1 MDGFKRK
8 GQHVMQRILFTFI
21 ALLLLNGCQPPLKPI
36 SGNDKSTSPTSPT
49 KPNPHAAIKQQWLIE
64 KNKWQQQAN
73 KHYIYT
79 LQRSCF
85 CPPEARKPM
94 RVRVKEG
101 AIVQVMIVPE
111 NITKPVTYQGARS
124 VASLFAL
131 IEEAITMNAASIKV
145 TYDAQYGYPT
155 NITID
160 KDKRMADEEIYY
172 KASGMRLL

>member
-1 MDGFKRK
+1 MKHF
-8 GQHVMQRILFTFI
+8 LFTCI
-21 ALLLLNGCQPPLKPI
+21 SLLFLSGCNPPVTPTTVSPANPTLGGDKP
-36 SGNDKSTSPTSPT
+36 TLPT
-49 KPNPHAAIKQQWLIE
+49 KPNPHAATKQQWLIA

-85 CPPEARKPM
+85 CPPESRKPM

-101 AIVQVMIVPE
+101 TIEQVMLVPE

-131 IEEAITMNAASIKV
+131 IESAITTNAASIKV
-145 TYDAQYGYPT
+145 IYDAKYGYPT
-155 NITID
+155 TITID
-160 KDKRMADEEIYY
+160 KDARMADEEIYY

>member
-1 MDGFKRK
+1 MK
-8 GQHVMQRILFTFI
+8 HILFTFI
-21 ALLLLNGCQPPLKPI
+21 GLLLLSGCNPPIPPATASPVEPI
-36 SGNDKSTSPTSPT
+36 
-49 KPNPHAAIKQQWLIE
+49 KPNPHAAVKQQWLLE

-79 LQRSCF
+79 VQRSCF

-101 AIVQVMIVPE
+101 AIVQVMLVPE

-124 VASLFAL
+124 VDSLFGL
-131 IEEAITMNAASIKV
+131 IEKAIRTNAASIKV

-155 NITID
+155 TITID
-160 KDKRMADEEIYY
+160 QDERMADEEIYY

>member
-1 MDGFKRK
+1 MKHF
-8 GQHVMQRILFTFI
+8 LFI
-21 ALLLLNGCQPPLKPI
+21 CISLLFLSGCNPPVTPTVSPANPTLGSDKPI
-36 SGNDKSTSPTSPT
+36 LPT
-49 KPNPHAAIKQQWLIE
+49 KPNPHAATKQQWLIA

-85 CPPEARKPM
+85 CPPESRKPM

-101 AIVQVMIVPE
+101 TIVQVMLVPE

-131 IEEAITMNAASIKV
+131 IESAITTNAASIKV

-160 KDKRMADEEIYY
+160 KDARMADEEIYY